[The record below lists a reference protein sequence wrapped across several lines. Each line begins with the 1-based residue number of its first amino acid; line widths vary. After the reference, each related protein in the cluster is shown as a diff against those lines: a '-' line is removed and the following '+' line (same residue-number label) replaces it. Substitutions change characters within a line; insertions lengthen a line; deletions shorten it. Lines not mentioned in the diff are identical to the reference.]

1 MFFISKKRIQIKNK
15 QEKKQINKKYV
26 VNWEQLAIIKRGD
39 VENNSNIRILLLFK
53 HKNID
58 ANNGCSIPNY

>member
-1 MFFISKKRIQIKNK
+1 MRIQIKNK

-26 VNWEQLAIIKRGD
+26 ANWEQLAIIKRGD
-39 VENNSNIRILLLFK
+39 VENNSNIRIILFK
-53 HKNID
+53 YKNID